1 MTQLMTQTSM
11 QLNSLPMHVGQASRR
26 RILIAI
32 PTVTSYRLF
41 LSELM
46 GEMVARGWDVHFASS
61 LDPIKGFDCYTEP
74 IAGTVHSIR
83 FPRGANLVGHMK
95 AARSL
100 NALVQRIQPDII
112 HCHFSVAAFTA
123 AMARRRGW
131 PPTIATIQGLMF
143 PEASG
148 WRKAVFGLAE
158 GFAHL
163 RLDGTWVLTQ
173 SDVNALA
180 AFGLRSGVFLQ
191 KSSGFGCRLDRFDR
205 NRFSATEIGA
215 LRKKCGIDDDDF
227 VFIFVGR
234 QVHFKGFGL
243 VVRSFLEIARTQRRA
258 KLLLVG
264 QRDPLHATGLTSDE
278 ELALAK
284 SDRIIQL
291 GWQQDV
297 ARFFPLAHVN
307 VFPSQR
313 EGIPVNLMESLAM
326 GVPVITL
333 DSRGCRD
340 VVRTEID
347 GLVISEPT
355 VTMMQSAME
364 RMMNDEALRSRFSAN
379 ALAGRDRFN
388 RSTWIDEQVRIY
400 EQVLARPTGSNA

>member
-1 MTQLMTQTSM
+1 MPHS
-11 QLNSLPMHVGQASRR
+11 SPSPSGDQARRR
-26 RILIAI
+26 RILIAV

-46 GEMVARGWDVHFASS
+46 GELVARGWEVHFASS

-74 IAGTVHSIR
+74 IAGTAHSIM
-83 FPRGANLVGHMK
+83 FPRGANLIGHME
-95 AARSL
+95 AGRSFD
-100 NALVQRIQPDII
+100 ALVRRIRPDII
-112 HCHFSVAAFTA
+112 HCHFSVVAFTA

-143 PEASG
+143 PETSG

-163 RLDGTWVLTQ
+163 RMDGTWVLTQ
-173 SDVNALA
+173 SDVDALA
-180 AFGLRSGVFLQ
+180 SMGLRSGVFLQ
-191 KSSGFGCRLDRFDR
+191 QSNGFGCRLDRFDQ
-205 NRFSATEIGA
+205 NRFSAAEVGA
-215 LRKKCGIDDDDF
+215 LRQQYGIDSDDF
-227 VFIFVGR
+227 VFVFVGR
-234 QVHFKGFGL
+234 QVHFKGFAL
-243 VVRSFLEIARTQRRA
+243 VVRSFLEIAKTRRQA

-264 QRDPLHATGLTSDE
+264 QRDPLHATGLTPPE
-278 ELALAK
+278 EQAVAK
-284 SDRIIQL
+284 SDQIIPL

-297 ARFFPLAHVN
+297 ARFFALAHVN

-340 VVRTEID
+340 VVRSGID
-347 GLVISEPT
+347 GLVVSQPT
-355 VTMMQSAME
+355 TAMLRQAME
-364 RMMNDEALRSRFSAN
+364 RLMNDDVLRTEFAAN
-379 ALAGRDRFN
+379 ALAGRSRFDRN
-388 RSTWIDEQVRIY
+388 AWINEQVGIY
-400 EQVLARPTGSNA
+400 EQVLAHSLERRT